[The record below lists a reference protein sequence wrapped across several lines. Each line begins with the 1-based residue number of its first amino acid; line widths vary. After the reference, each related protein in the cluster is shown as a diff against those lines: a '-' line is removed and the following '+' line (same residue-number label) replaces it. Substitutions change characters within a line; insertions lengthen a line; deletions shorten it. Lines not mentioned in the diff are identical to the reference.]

1 MRRLRRKYMTPASKT
16 SGEGGGQGS
25 TAVRVDRV
33 VVMVTSAREAAR
45 AVAARAAARAA
56 VEKEASRAAVV
67 MVTVARV
74 EAGWVAARAVA
85 AASVGES
92 SGGGEGKAMAARA
105 VARAAPACDVTDVPG
120 ARRGQ
125 MWSLHD
131 GPHLGELQKTAASGT
146 NYY

>member
-1 MRRLRRKYMTPASKT
+1 MRRWRRKYMTPASKT

-56 VEKEASRAAVV
+56 VEKEAARAAVV

-85 AASVGES
+85 AVSVGES

-105 VARAAPACDVTDVPG
+105 VARAAPACEVTDVPG
-120 ARRGQ
+120 ARHVAR
-125 MWSLHD
+125 SNVLARRTA
-131 GPHLGELQKTAASGT
+131 PSRAPKTAASET
-146 NYY
+146 NY